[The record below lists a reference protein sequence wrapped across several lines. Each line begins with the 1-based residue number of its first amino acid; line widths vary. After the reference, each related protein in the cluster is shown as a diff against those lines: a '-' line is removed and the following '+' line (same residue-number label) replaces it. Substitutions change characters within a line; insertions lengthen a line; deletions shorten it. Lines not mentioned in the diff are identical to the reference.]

1 MENKFYF
8 TCGCTALM
16 DCSSEVKRVTNIH
29 KTQLINSGSTGRFS
43 TLFIDIKLEFWKD
56 KDTQKNKTE

>member
-1 MENKFYF
+1 
-8 TCGCTALM
+8 M
-16 DCSSEVKRVTNIH
+16 DCSSEVKRVTNIR

-43 TLFIDIKLEFWKD
+43 TPFIDIKLEFWKD